1 MTSPSD
7 GAAPGRSHHDR
18 LDVDT
23 RFLLANER
31 TLLAWVRTGL
41 SLIAVGLAVLQFAT
55 GLSARVPVGVV
66 FMLTGSAAS
75 FAGWRRYAAADA
87 AIRGGHLPA
96 HGRAPQALALGIAVL
111 GVLVLVG
118 LLIAEV

>member
-1 MTSPSD
+1 MATD
-7 GAAPGRSHHDR
+7 GTDDVRTHHER

-66 FMLTGSAAS
+66 FMLAGSAAS
-75 FAGWRRYAAADA
+75 FAGWRRYAAADS
-87 AIRGGHLPA
+87 AIRGGRLPV
-96 HGRAPQALALGIAVL
+96 HGRAPQALALGIGVL
-111 GVLVLVG
+111 GVLVLVA
-118 LLIAEV
+118 LLIAEA